1 MYYVIRN
8 FCPPPAKYRFGHP
21 KMLQL
26 ETPLGPHVAQSNERL
41 GEGYS
46 VDDWRLR
53 PAECEVDIAADD

>member
-1 MYYVIRN
+1 
-8 FCPPPAKYRFGHP
+8 
-21 KMLQL
+21 MLQL